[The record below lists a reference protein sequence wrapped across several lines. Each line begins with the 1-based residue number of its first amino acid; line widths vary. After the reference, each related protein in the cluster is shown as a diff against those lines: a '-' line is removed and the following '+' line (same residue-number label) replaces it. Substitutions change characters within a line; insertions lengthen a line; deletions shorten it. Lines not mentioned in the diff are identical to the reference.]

1 MIKMK
6 KEQFF
11 PTVQSGYTTIHMLG
25 QRELGYPTTRR
36 RLEVAAFPVAVT
48 GKTGKAT
55 VAYSSTD
62 CDFQL
67 FHTIP
72 VNCLKHRPKLLK
84 SS

>member
-1 MIKMK
+1 MSHDKNEKSTIC
-6 KEQFF
+6 

-55 VAYSSTD
+55 LAYSSTD
-62 CDFQL
+62 CDF
-67 FHTIP
+67 
-72 VNCLKHRPKLLK
+72 N
-84 SS
+84 